1 MRNVDS
7 DVLNLVIAGFCDQML
22 GPIVGGCGKSSLFSI
37 TVWGQLN
44 NFDRISF
51 IVVPRIDYV
60 DEYSAQS

>member
-1 MRNVDS
+1 MRNVAS
-7 DVLNLVIAGFCDQML
+7 DVLSLVIAGICDQRL

-44 NFDRISF
+44 NFDRTSF
-51 IVVPRIDYV
+51 TVVPRIDYV